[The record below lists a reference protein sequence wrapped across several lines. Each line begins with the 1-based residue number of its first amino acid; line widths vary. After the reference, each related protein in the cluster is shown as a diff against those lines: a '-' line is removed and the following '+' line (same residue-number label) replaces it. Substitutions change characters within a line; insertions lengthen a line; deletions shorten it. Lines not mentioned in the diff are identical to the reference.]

1 LSEDEAME
9 RRDWTAKQQRK
20 RRRRLSNGAEQRVV
34 EKAEGAAN
42 QSAARESWEWIE
54 PQTEP

>member
-1 LSEDEAME
+1 ME